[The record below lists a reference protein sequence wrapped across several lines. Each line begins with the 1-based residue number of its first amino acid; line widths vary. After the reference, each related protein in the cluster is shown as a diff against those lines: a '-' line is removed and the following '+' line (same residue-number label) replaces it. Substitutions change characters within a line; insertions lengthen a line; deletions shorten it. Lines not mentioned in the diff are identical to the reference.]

1 MGLEIM
7 SDLMLNKV
15 LSKSPG
21 KSPLVKGPSILW
33 KAHQGYQLMVL
44 NMAPLFDK
52 FYEPKVP
59 CLAPDL
65 LILLLSLITP

>member
-1 MGLEIM
+1 M

-21 KSPLVKGPSILW
+21 KSPLVKGPGILW
-33 KAHQGYQLMVL
+33 KAHRGYQLVGL
-44 NMAPLFDK
+44 HVVPFFDK
-52 FYEPKVP
+52 LYKPKVP
-59 CLAPDL
+59 CLSPDL